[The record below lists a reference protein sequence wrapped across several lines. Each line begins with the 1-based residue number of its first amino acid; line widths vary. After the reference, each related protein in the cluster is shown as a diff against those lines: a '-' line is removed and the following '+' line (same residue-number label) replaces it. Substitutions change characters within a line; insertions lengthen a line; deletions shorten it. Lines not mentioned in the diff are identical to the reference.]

1 MDVPPTKRHEKSLGL
16 LTVKFV
22 KLLKEAKDG
31 ILDLKEV
38 RECVKLYKIVKHNL
52 MFVIIFFL
60 F

>member
-1 MDVPPTKRHEKSLGL
+1 MYYCYCILQTFHFRNILQTNICRMDVAPTKRHEKSLGL

-38 RECVKLYKIVKHNL
+38 
-52 MFVIIFFL
+52 
-60 F
+60 

>member
-1 MDVPPTKRHEKSLGL
+1 MDRIVTSRHEKSLGL

-38 RECVKLYKIVKHNL
+38 FYIA
-52 MFVIIFFL
+52 
-60 F
+60 